1 MKKIIIFGCGGHAK
15 IVLDCIKLMKNYRS
29 IGFMDN
35 QNYNS
40 ELSKKIKYLG
50 SIENINN
57 IIKGHDLKE
66 LLGVVAIGS
75 NFIRRKVVQDIAKVN
90 DRFKWMNVI
99 HPSAIVS
106 NSAKIGSGNMI
117 LAGSIICSDTIIN
130 NHVSINTGTCID
142 HDNIFSNFSS
152 TGPAVATGGN
162 VRIGEL
168 SFLGIG
174 STVKHNITI
183 GKNTIVGGQSFVS
196 NNCESNSLYHG
207 VPAKKIKK
215 RSEQEKYL

>member
-15 IVLDCIKLMKNYRS
+15 IVFDCIKLMKNYRS

-35 QNYNS
+35 QDYNS
-40 ELSKKIKYLG
+40 ELSRKIKYLG
-50 SIENINN
+50 SIEDFNN
-57 IIKGHDLKE
+57 VIKGHDLKE

-75 NFIRRKVVQDIAKVN
+75 NFIRRKVVQVIAKIN
-90 DRFKWMNVI
+90 NRFKWMNII

-117 LAGSIICSDTIIN
+117 LAGSIVCSDTIIN

-152 TGPAVATGGN
+152 TGPAVVTGGN

-174 STVKHNITI
+174 STVKHNVTI
-183 GKNTIVGGQSFVS
+183 GKNTIVGGQSFVC
-196 NNCESNSLYHG
+196 NNCESNSLYYG